1 MQWCKKAKGAN
12 LQLQL
17 TERGTDLSVKSKCF
31 LFVPTVTSDVC
42 KPLGQRSPQP
52 PSHLTKVLLRP
63 DEGANKEKCVC
74 TPQFKS
80 FPRLTDGADMLLT
93 MTLANELMWYYWNIS
108 HWMLWVC
115 AEFVKRALIWA
126 LNSSAFIWSVHTCL
140 KVHRWRNVVFFNPVT
155 MVAINFMQSKPVC
168 CYYLLVCGCETV
180 HLLNPKQDRNI
191 RSVVF
196 KDV

>member
-1 MQWCKKAKGAN
+1 M
-12 LQLQL
+12 
-17 TERGTDLSVKSKCF
+17 
-31 LFVPTVTSDVC
+31 TSDVC

-80 FPRLTDGADMLLT
+80 FPCLTDGADMLLT
-93 MTLANELMWYYWNIS
+93 MTLANELMWYYWIY
-108 HWMLWVC
+108 LKKTFFTEC
-115 AEFVKRALIWA
+115 CEFVKCALIWA

-140 KVHRWRNVVFFNPVT
+140 KVHRWRNVVFFNP
-155 MVAINFMQSKPVC
+155 AINFMQSKPVC
-168 CYYLLVCGCETV
+168 DYYLLVCGCETV

>member
-1 MQWCKKAKGAN
+1 MQWCKKATGAN

-93 MTLANELMWYYWNIS
+93 MTLANELM
-108 HWMLWVC
+108 
-115 AEFVKRALIWA
+115 
-126 LNSSAFIWSVHTCL
+126 
-140 KVHRWRNVVFFNPVT
+140 
-155 MVAINFMQSKPVC
+155 
-168 CYYLLVCGCETV
+168 
-180 HLLNPKQDRNI
+180 
-191 RSVVF
+191 
-196 KDV
+196 